1 MDEIRKSSKK
11 RSEKSSENSET
22 VRNWRYSKGCKGIL
36 IVVMQFMAIALAFS
50 IVVIFTYS
58 SFRTEG
64 ISMMKNPEFSTS
76 QVMSEMLESDAERAS
91 SFVIE
96 KSDFENEGQYD
107 PEKLID
113 IRQYYDS
120 QAVTGTNYSGLS
132 YTVKQ
137 LRDWSSSVSSASMS
151 SSSDQSTQRIR
162 VCEKIDGTYTY
173 YTQQAFIALIE
184 TERLYL
190 FNQETGKLMKVTDTD
205 KSLLGS
211 SEYVEGKTKVEIVNG
226 GSSAIQS
233 VEANG
238 GVVYTDTWDLD
249 IISEKYAP
257 AGYKSLIELANNDS
271 RVNGNLEEY
280 NRELKSVLSHFAS
293 DIDNYEWCNEAF
305 AENNSNFVY
314 VFVNQDTHDVY
325 TNRSVYSDYSQL
337 SNTKQSLKS
346 LGRYIFVESTLAGS
360 ETNTSVSMEY
370 LFQKMKANLP
380 DNNFSI
386 YIGIDT
392 SFPISDTYY
401 EAMRSYEMYA
411 PWFTYILE
419 AGIISL
425 FGIVFLL
432 IWITIV
438 AGRTGRGSAAVLN
451 VFDRIPLEI
460 DALLMGLP
468 SAAAIYIMVLG
479 NDTDE
484 ISYYTWKYNYPIYS
498 DPSALFT
505 MSHMV
510 TIILCTLACSILMLS
525 LYLTIIRRMK
535 AGKVWHSTL
544 LYYICKGLKR
554 LYEERS
560 VTVKTLLSFLAF
572 LMYNIAAFSSRTTGL
587 ILIAA
592 VIDAGVLIMLMKSTI
607 ARRKILDGITR
618 ISEGDLTCQID
629 TRGLRGS
636 ELQFAESINHLG
648 EGFQKAV
655 DSNIKNERLKTD
667 LITNVSHD
675 IKTPLTTI
683 INYVGILK
691 QSDIDDPRIQSY
703 IDILE
708 RKSLRLKHLT
718 EDLVEASKISSGN
731 IELQFMLLNYAEL
744 IHQAAG
750 ECEEKLT
757 ERGLT
762 LVMNLPGDPVTIM
775 ADGRRLFRV
784 LENLFTNA
792 AKYAMPHT
800 RVYVDLSVTE
810 DGMAVM
816 QIKNVSEQQ
825 LNIPAE
831 ELTERFIRGDLSR
844 SSEGSGL
851 GLSIAKNLTEL
862 QHGKFDIYLD
872 GDLFRVTV
880 AFQVYV
886 KPAVKPAQQ
895 KKASDTE
902 KNQSDRNGESRGAE
916 E

>member
-1 MDEIRKSSKK
+1 
-11 RSEKSSENSET
+11 
-22 VRNWRYSKGCKGIL
+22 
-36 IVVMQFMAIALAFS
+36 MQFMAIALAFS

-64 ISMMKNPEFSTS
+64 VSMLKNPEFSTS
-76 QVMSEMLESDAERAS
+76 QVLSEMLESDAERAS

-120 QAVTGTNYSGLS
+120 QAVTGTNYSGLA

-137 LRDWSSSVSSASMS
+137 LRDWSSSLS
-151 SSSDQSTQRIR
+151 SSSAQTTQRIR
-162 VCEKIDGTYTY
+162 VCEKIDGTYMY
-173 YTQQAFIALIE
+173 YTQQGFIALIE

-205 KSLLGS
+205 KSLMGS

-233 VEANG
+233 VEASG

-257 AGYKSLIELANNDS
+257 AGYKSLIELANSDS
-271 RVNGNLEEY
+271 RINGNLEEY
-280 NRELKSVLSHFAS
+280 NRELKSVLSHFSA

-305 AENNSNFVY
+305 AENNSNFAY

-325 TNRSVYSDYSQL
+325 TNRAAYGDYGRL
-337 SNTKQSLKS
+337 NDTKQALKN
-346 LGRYIFVESTLAGS
+346 LGRYIFIESTLASS

-370 LFQKMKANLP
+370 LYQKMQANLP

-392 SFPISDTYY
+392 TFPISDTYY
-401 EAMRSYEMYA
+401 EAMHSYEMYA
-411 PWFTYILE
+411 PWFTYILA
-419 AGIISL
+419 AGVISL

-432 IWITIV
+432 IWLTIT
-438 AGRTGRGSAAVLN
+438 AGRTGRGSAVVLN
-451 VFDRIPLEI
+451 LFDRIPLEI
-460 DALLMGLP
+460 DTVLMGVP
-468 SAAAIYIMVLG
+468 SAFAVYTMVLG

-498 DPSALFT
+498 DPSTLFT

-510 TIILCTLACSILMLS
+510 TIILCTLAISVFMLS
-525 LYLTIIRRMK
+525 LYLTVIRRIK
-535 AGKVWHSTL
+535 AGRVWHSTL
-544 LYYICKGLKR
+544 LYHICRGLKR
-554 LYEERS
+554 VYEERS
-560 VTVKTLLSFLAF
+560 VTVKTLLIFLVF
-572 LMYNIAAFSSRTTGL
+572 LMYNIAAFSSRTTVL

-592 VIDAGVLIMLMKSTI
+592 FIDACVLMLLMKSTI

-655 DSNIKNERLKTD
+655 DDNIKNERLKAD

-708 RKSLRLKHLT
+708 RKSQRLKHLT

-762 LVMNLPGDPVTIM
+762 LVMNLPDEPVTIM

-810 DGMAVM
+810 SGTAVM

-844 SSEGSGL
+844 STEGSGL

-862 QHGKFDIYLD
+862 QHGEFEIYLD

-880 AFQVYV
+880 SFPVYV
-886 KPAVKPAQQ
+886 KPAVKVPEH
-895 KKASDTE
+895 KKASGGNRHPSE
-902 KNQSDRNGESRGAE
+902 KNGESRGSE